1 MTTIAISSL
10 PVATSSAPTDLIPI
24 VQSGITKQLTNSL
37 LFTSPNL
44 VSPALGTPASGN
56 LANCLGLPIAGG
68 GTGAT
73 TAAGARSNLG
83 ISAVA
88 TGMLMMWPTASA
100 PSGFVLCNGASL
112 DTTTYA
118 NLFAV
123 IGYTFGGS
131 GANFNV
137 PNYTNRFPIGAGTH
151 ALAATGGSA
160 DAVVVSH
167 NHAASSSST
176 SNSTSTVTEAPHNH
190 SLGNV
195 FGVSSVNQVAATS
208 GIQYGPGNTGDATTG
223 LTVATATSTS
233 TTNTAAGVSGT
244 NANLPPYLAINFIIA
259 I

>member
-88 TGMLMMWPTASA
+88 TGMLMMWPTTSA

-131 GANFNV
+131 STNFNV
-137 PNYTNRFPIGAGTH
+137 PNYRNKFPIGAGTH

-167 NHAASSSST
+167 NHAASSTST
-176 SNSTSTVTEAPHNH
+176 STSTVTESPHNH

-195 FGVSSVNQVAATS
+195 FGVSSVNQVTATS
-208 GIQYGPGNTGDATTG
+208 GIQYGPGNTGAATTG

>member
-88 TGMLMMWPTASA
+88 TGMVMMWPTTSA

-131 GANFNV
+131 SANFNV

-167 NHAASSSST
+167 NHAAAST
-176 SNSTSTVTEAPHNH
+176 STSTSTVTESPHHH

-195 FGVSSVNQVAATS
+195 FGVSSVNQVTATS
-208 GIQYGPGNTGDATTG
+208 GIQYGAGNTGDATTG

>member
-10 PVATSSAPTDLIPI
+10 PVASSAAITDLIPI
-24 VQSGITKQLTNSL
+24 VQSGITKQLTNAN
-37 LFTSPNL
+37 LFTSPTL
-44 VSPALGTPASGN
+44 VTPALGTPASGN

-88 TGMLMMWPTASA
+88 TGMVMMWPTTSA

-131 GANFNV
+131 SANFNV

-167 NHAASSSST
+167 NHAAAST
-176 SNSTSTVTEAPHNH
+176 STSTSTVTESPHHH

-195 FGVSSVNQVAATS
+195 FGVSSVNQVTATS
-208 GIQYGPGNTGDATTG
+208 GIQYGAGNTGDATTG

>member
-10 PVATSSAPTDLIPI
+10 PVATSSASTDLIPI

-112 DTTTYA
+112 NTTTYA

-131 GANFNV
+131 SANFNV

-167 NHAASSSST
+167 NHAASSTST
-176 SNSTSTVTEAPHNH
+176 STSTVTESPHNH

-208 GIQYGPGNTGDATTG
+208 GIQYGPGNTGNATTG